1 MKWRFPAAALLGVTL
16 SAASLIAGNARGDDF
31 TTRFLD
37 LCLNA
42 TCRDQ
47 PSRLLQSPQGRLL
60 AEAETFRRWGM
71 RVPDV
76 QPIRHQGRD
85 HFPIDALPGVE
96 YHVDLSRQAL
106 VLDTWDSECFPLQQ
120 CTGRMETVP
129 LSESSPGGFLNYD
142 LVHENGDQ
150 TRSTVELGVFGRHGI
165 VTTTLLAPDLQE
177 EGKVVRL
184 DSAWRRD
191 SPDRLHTLIIGDARS
206 RTGRWGRSVLYGGI
220 RWGTNFDLQPDFVTF
235 PLPRVSGD
243 ATLPTQVEVY
253 ANDRRRVRQ
262 QVDPGP
268 FAITEIP
275 VSSGF
280 NQVQVVMNDT
290 LGRQRMVPVS
300 FYASPRLL
308 REGLHDYRYE
318 AGFIRRNYTQQSND
332 YGRAFGAATHRL
344 GITDQLTGEVHG
356 ELLAKQATLGSSI
369 DWQVSPRLGVLS
381 ASVAM
386 SHSEHDGNGALWS
399 LGIDRQGRRLSYGL
413 KTTRTT
419 PAFRQLGLGEDQ
431 LAPAATDTAHLG
443 LRLPWKGSV
452 SLRYVGL
459 ERRDGPDSR
468 TVSLST
474 SHGLGRGTNLSLFVN
489 RELEDDS
496 LYVGLSLTVSLGQR
510 RSASV
515 HHSRDENGFGTRLSM
530 QQNLPRGPGIGYRME
545 AENTRSSS
553 RRLRGNL
560 SARSPVGEYRLDAV
574 RRDDETD
581 YRVSAR
587 GGLALLGGRTF
598 LSRRIDESFGVV
610 KVGDYDAVR
619 VYQENQ
625 LVGRTDDSGMLFL
638 PDLRAY
644 EKNRIRIEQADLPLD
659 TRMQRPDTIAVPAYR
674 QGTLVEID
682 AAPADG
688 ALLTVHDEQGDPLP
702 PGTVVRMLGGDE
714 AFPVARR
721 GEVWVT
727 GLRETTEMEAR
738 WQGHRCTF
746 SVTRPSEAGPLPR
759 IGPVTCQENR
769 P

>member
-1 MKWRFPAAALLGVTL
+1 MKWRLPAAALLGVTL
-16 SAASLIAGNARGDDF
+16 SAASSIVGGARGDDF
-31 TTRFLD
+31 ATRFLD
-37 LCLNA
+37 LCLNE

-47 PSRLLQSPQGRLL
+47 PARLLQSPQESLL
-60 AEAETFRRWGM
+60 AEAETFRRWGI
-71 RVPDV
+71 RVPDA
-76 QPIRHQGRD
+76 QPLRHHGRD
-85 HFPIDALPGVE
+85 YFPIDALPGVE

-106 VLDTWDSECFPLQQ
+106 VLDAWDPESHPVQKRSAR
-120 CTGRMETVP
+120 TDTVP
-129 LSESSPGGFLNYD
+129 LSDPSPGGFLNYD
-142 LVHENGDQ
+142 LVHENGER
-150 TRSTVELGVFGRHGI
+150 TRSLVELGAFGRHGI

-177 EGKVVRL
+177 EIRLIRL

-191 SPDRLHTLIIGDARS
+191 SPDRRHTMVIGDTRS

-220 RWGTNFDLQPDFVTF
+220 RWGTNFDLQPDFVSF
-235 PLPRVSGD
+235 PLPRVTGE
-243 ATLPTQVEVY
+243 ATLPTEVEVY
-253 ANDRRRVRQ
+253 ANDRRRLQQ

-268 FAITEIP
+268 FSITDIP
-275 VSSGF
+275 VSTGV
-280 NQVQVVMNDT
+280 NEVQVVMNDT
-290 LGRQRMVPVS
+290 LGRQRTVPVS
-300 FYASPRLL
+300 FYTSPRLL
-308 REGLHDYRYE
+308 REGLHDYTYE
-318 AGFIRRNYTQQSND
+318 AGFIRRNYTRQSND

-344 GITDQLTGEVHG
+344 GLTDRLAGELHG
-356 ELLAKQATLGSSI
+356 ELLADQATVGSSI

-386 SHSEHDGNGALWS
+386 SHSEHDGDGALWS

-419 PAFRQLGLGEDQ
+419 PDFRQLGLGEDR
-431 LAPAATDTAHLG
+431 LAPAATDTAHVG

-459 ERRDGPDSR
+459 ERRDGRDSR

-474 SHGLGRGTNLSLFVN
+474 FHGLARGTTLSLFVN
-489 RELEDDS
+489 RELESDS
-496 LYVGLSLTVSLGQR
+496 LYLGLSLTVALGQR

-515 HHSRDENGFGTRLSM
+515 HHSRDEDGSGTRLAM
-530 QQNLPRGPGIGYRME
+530 QQNLPRGPGIGYRVE
-545 AENTRSSS
+545 AENTRGSS

-574 RRDDETD
+574 RQADETD

-587 GGLALLGGRTF
+587 GGIALLGGRTF
-598 LSRRIDESFGVV
+598 LSRPIDESFGVV
-610 KVGDYDAVR
+610 KVGDYDSVR

-625 LVGRTDDSGMLFL
+625 LMGRTDDGMLFL

-659 TRMQRPDTIAVPAYR
+659 ARMQRPDTLAVPGYR
-674 QGTLVEID
+674 QGALVEID
-682 AAPADG
+682 ATPAHG
-688 ALLTVHDEQGDPLP
+688 ALITVHDEHGDPLP
-702 PGTVVRMLGGDE
+702 PGTMIRMVGGGE

-738 WQGHRCTF
+738 WQGRRCTF